1 MFTALAMFNPKLLCS
16 FSIIVFNMI
25 KFLVVLFIMKLTAQI
40 DIFKKAQDIS
50 VSIICDGHFDV
61 ILMTIAH
68 KFIRRQTLYVKHLDK
83 IDVKH
88 LEKIRLETA

>member
-1 MFTALAMFNPKLLCS
+1 
-16 FSIIVFNMI
+16 MI

-50 VSIICDGHFDV
+50 VNIICDGHFDV

-68 KFIRRQTLYVKHLDK
+68 KFIWRQTLYVKHLYM

-88 LEKIRLETA
+88 LDKIW

>member
-1 MFTALAMFNPKLLCS
+1 
-16 FSIIVFNMI
+16 MI

-61 ILMTIAH
+61 MTIMTIILMTIAH

>member
-1 MFTALAMFNPKLLCS
+1 
-16 FSIIVFNMI
+16 MI

-68 KFIRRQTLYVKHLDK
+68 KFIRRQTLSVKHLDK